1 MTEIP
6 DIIKNKLIGY
16 QLDHVKNMIQIIK
29 KNNAILDASDTG
41 TGKTYC
47 CCALLSILKL
57 RPIIICPKSVISV
70 WKNVCKIFDVKPFF
84 IVNYESIRM
93 GKYYV
98 NDERTYCP
106 YIEYTEIKKQFHYLW
121 KIDDKDICF
130 VFDEVHRCSNYYSHN
145 GKLLYYSKKTELPI
159 FMLSATVSDKPEKFS
174 IFFYMLNFIDPES
187 VKENKLSYFEY
198 INTMLKWIYRDPKP
212 MVRINH
218 MLYPER
224 ASRMRITELGDLFP
238 KNQISSESYKLSKKR
253 TDEIEAS
260 YQQLAFELDKLK
272 DKEEKDKA
280 NILVKILRLHQK
292 IEILKIPVFVEL
304 ARDNLENGLSVVIF
318 VNFTQTLKTLAE
330 MLKTES
336 LVYGGQTAEERDNI
350 INDFQN
356 NKTKIIICNIK
367 AGSVGI
373 SLHDL
378 HGGHQR
384 ISLISPCWSSIELIQ
399 AFGRIHRAGAKT
411 PALQRI
417 IYVNGSVEDK
427 IAEKLKIKLANVN
440 DINNGDLDL
449 TNIDYKPPKINKL

>member
-6 DIIKNKLIGY
+6 ELIKNKLIGY
-16 QLDHVKNMIQIIK
+16 QIDHVKNMIQIIK

-47 CCALLSILKL
+47 CCALLSILNLK
-57 RPIIICPKSVISV
+57 PIIICPKSVISV
-70 WKNVCKIFDVKPFF
+70 WKNVCKIFNVQPYF

-93 GKYYV
+93 GKYYE

-121 KIDDKDICF
+121 KIDDNKVCF
-130 VFDEVHRCSNYYSHN
+130 VFDEVHRCSNYFSHN

-159 FMLSATVSDKPEKFS
+159 IMLSATVSDKPEKFS

-187 VKENKLSYFEY
+187 IKENKLTYSEY

-212 MVRINH
+212 MVRINY

-224 ASRMRITELGDLFP
+224 ASRMRISELGDLFP
-238 KNQISSESYKLSKKR
+238 NNQVSAESYKLSKKR
-253 TDEIEAS
+253 TDEIEES
-260 YQQLAFELDKLK
+260 YQQLANELDKLK
-272 DKEEKDKA
+272 NKEEKDKA

-292 IEILKIPVFVEL
+292 IEILKIPVFIEL
-304 ARDNLENGLSVVIF
+304 AKDNLENGLSVVIF

-336 LVYGGQTAEERDNI
+336 LIYGGQTGEQRDNI

-373 SLHDL
+373 SLHDIK
-378 HGGHQR
+378 GGHPR

-399 AFGRIHRAGAKT
+399 ALGRIHRAGAKT

-427 IAEKLKIKLANVN
+427 IAEKLKVKLANVN